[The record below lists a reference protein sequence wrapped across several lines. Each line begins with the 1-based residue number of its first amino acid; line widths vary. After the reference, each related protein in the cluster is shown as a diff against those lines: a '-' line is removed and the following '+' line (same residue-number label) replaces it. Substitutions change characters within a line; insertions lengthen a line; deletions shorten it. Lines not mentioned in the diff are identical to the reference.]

1 MLAELHVLKFPAGI
15 VGSPPADG
23 RRARRPA
30 KPANYIVVM
39 VRCASSGVVP
49 RIVLS
54 ARRLGRADSVNQIG
68 RLLRGQSPRRAHRLL
83 RSRRVLSANR
93 VGVRVCPRGHN
104 FLHDTR
110 MAQHNWLTVT
120 RLRVRRGGLR
130 RQFPRDEYRRYQSS
144 RAQPREPCLGE
155 GQNPWLHGVAMGAQR
170 EATAGYLRPRLVTAA
185 AKAQVDPSLN
195 MRYC

>member
-1 MLAELHVLKFPAGI
+1 MMAMVRRFRARRSALQHGRPVWAEPTMLAELHVLKFPAGI

-83 RSRRVLSANR
+83 RPRRVLSANR
-93 VGVRVCPRGHN
+93 AGRS
-104 FLHDTR
+104 
-110 MAQHNWLTVT
+110 
-120 RLRVRRGGLR
+120 GLSAR
-130 RQFPRDEYRRYQSS
+130 PQFPARYTDGAAQLANCNPAASAS
-144 RAQPREPCLGE
+144 RRAQ
-155 GQNPWLHGVAMGAQR
+155 
-170 EATAGYLRPRLVTAA
+170 AA
-185 AKAQVDPSLN
+185 ISA
-195 MRYC
+195 